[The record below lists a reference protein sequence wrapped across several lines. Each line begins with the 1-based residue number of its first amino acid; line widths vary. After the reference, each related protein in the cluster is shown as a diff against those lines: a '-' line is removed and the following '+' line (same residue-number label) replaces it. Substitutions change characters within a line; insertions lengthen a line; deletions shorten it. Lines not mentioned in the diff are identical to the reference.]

1 MKHLITIAIVFLLA
15 LAIPSLAQKTYS
27 QEYYFRIVE
36 VESRHL
42 ANSDSYKL
50 HIEYYLPSDHTGNRT
65 PFYYHA
71 TFYVYYLD
79 QQGESLYPNWG
90 RKTTLIITPS
100 NSSGKIEILIEN
112 NHPLPQNTHIVKIH
126 AGVYLM
132 PGVAYGDEVDL
143 AITNQSAQH
152 SDRTSP
158 SGTYIR
164 ILNVMG
170 QAKIKPGEK
179 FWVVV
184 NYEFRLNKTQAWL
197 RIFDIDQQTYLPT
210 EPDGIF
216 DVAGV
221 GTSIVQVKL
230 MAPPEERN
238 MHLRAELYYLDK
250 GAWVHDREGWFF
262 GFTVEVKAVDAIK
275 IETQPAGVVADDVS
289 TIKVTVT
296 LPSNTT
302 DTIVLTDGVSQLKG
316 IPVNGQ
322 IDFTYKPDLEKLGIK
337 ISQIPPEGYELKLT
351 TFVEGTQNS
360 ASTSIKIYRRP
371 VLLVH
376 GTWSS
381 SATWKKMAQWLRSD
395 GFNVYTVDWPAT
407 ESVMIVATNHL
418 AKKIDQIRQ
427 DYLSKLNTNLTK
439 IDIMAHSGGGLVS
452 RYYIAMRHD
461 PRLWP
466 GHKPPKALYV
476 HTLILVGTTN
486 LGSPFAPIYMDA
498 ILNYPI
504 RIRML
509 LMLIQ
514 ALPGHFILKY
524 GPLLEE
530 QFPDSEL
537 LTLLNS
543 MPNDPEVHYYT
554 ICGTK
559 NILGGFLGRL
569 IRFYGIH
576 RYDRTLLERLTGPG
590 DGIVDL
596 HSQRYPEKFGR
607 GTGYYV
613 YASHTAET
621 SNREVFI
628 IASNLLKGT
637 PDKVTIYKTPVA
649 PKLTVRKISL
659 PADESRFSIESDGG
673 IFGTWKTLREGDELK
688 PNEAIRITFN
698 AQAPKSGEMAAV
710 LLEVVKMGK
719 IEGRIL
725 IRLRAPNIP
734 RQTEIYVLAANALY
748 VPPGAE
754 VYVKYE
760 GPVTIVT
767 GTAAMVSPDPE
778 LTVAVDLQN
787 RTEITLISGE
797 LRVVDLHNRTTTLAP
812 GQKTTAYLDKPLDK
826 PSQASN
832 YDEWWKK
839 LVTEEGLTITDS
851 ALTTSI
857 SKEGKPQDVTASFK
871 KEQTVIS
878 WIAIANAS
886 KGDIITWIFQGP
898 GGITEQLQAEI
909 EWNGNGYAY
918 APLNLSGYGENAV
931 GNWTITIYLNDKE
944 ALIQR
949 FTVQETIT
957 SKDEVTE
964 ESSPLEILAGLFI
977 LILPIIAIIVII
989 HHMLK
994 KKKSRPMP
1002 LPPPPPKTRT

>member
-1 MKHLITIAIVFLLA
+1 MKCSTIIVIVFLLV
-15 LAIPSLAQKTYS
+15 LVLSNFPLKTYS
-27 QEYYFRIVE
+27 QEQYSRIAKV
-36 VESRHL
+36 
-42 ANSDSYKL
+42 
-50 HIEYYLPSDHTGNRT
+50 
-65 PFYYHA
+65 
-71 TFYVYYLD
+71 
-79 QQGESLYPNWG
+79 
-90 RKTTLIITPS
+90 
-100 NSSGKIEILIEN
+100 EN
-112 NHPLPQNTHIVKIH
+112 NHQAFINSHKTHIKY
-126 AGVYLM
+126 YL
-132 PGVAYGDEVDL
+132 
-143 AITNQSAQH
+143 T
-152 SDRTSP
+152 SDRSGNNSPYDYHARFYVFGQILDQAGP
-158 SGTYIR
+158 SGAYLRIR
-164 ILNVMG
+164 NVMG
-170 QAKIKPGEK
+170 QAKVKPGEK
-179 FWVVV
+179 FWIVVS
-184 NYEFRLNKTQAWL
+184 YEFRLNKTQAWL
-197 RIFDIDQQTYLPT
+197 RIFDLDQQVYLPT

-216 DVAGV
+216 DIAGV
-221 GTSIVQVKL
+221 GTSIVQIKL
-230 MAPPEERN
+230 TAPPEERI
-238 MHLRAELYYLDK
+238 MHLRAELYYQD
-250 GAWVHDREGWFF
+250 GGTWVHDREKWYFEF
-262 GFTVEVKAVDAIK
+262 SVEVKIDEAIK
-275 IETQPAGVVADDVS
+275 IETQLSGVVADGVS
-289 TIKVTVT
+289 TIKVSVT
-296 LPSNTT
+296 LSSNAT
-302 DTIVLTDGVSQLKG
+302 DNIVLTDGVSQLKSL
-316 IPVNGQ
+316 PVNGQ
-322 IDFTYKPDLEKLGIK
+322 VDFAYKPDLEKLGIK
-337 ISQIPPEGYELKLT
+337 ISEIPPDGLELKLT
-351 TFVEGTQNS
+351 AFVEGTQNS

-381 SATWKKMAQWLRSD
+381 SKTWKKMAQWLRSD
-395 GFNVYTVDWPAT
+395 GFTVYTINWPAT

-418 AKKIDQIRQ
+418 AKRIDRIRQ
-427 DYLSKLNTNLTK
+427 DYLSKLNANLTK

-466 GHKPPKALYV
+466 GQKPPKALYV

-498 ILNYPI
+498 IQNYPI
-504 RIRML
+504 RIRTL

-514 ALPGHFILKY
+514 ALPGHFTLKY

-530 QFPDSEL
+530 QVPDSEL

-543 MPNDPEVHYYT
+543 MPNDPEVRYYT

-569 IRFYGIH
+569 IKFYGIH

-613 YASHTAET
+613 YSSHTAET
-621 SNREVFI
+621 SNREVFV

-637 PDKVTIYKTPVA
+637 PDKVAIYKTPVA
-649 PKLTVRKISL
+649 PKLIVRKISL
-659 PADESRFSIESDGG
+659 PADISRFSIESDGG
-673 IFGTWKTLREGDELK
+673 IFGTWKTLHEGDELK
-688 PNEAIRITFN
+688 TNEAIRITFN
-698 AQAPKSGEMAAV
+698 AQAPKPGEMAAV

-734 RQTEIYVLAANALY
+734 RQTEIYVLAANAIY

-754 VYVKYE
+754 AYVKYE

-797 LRVVDLHNRTTTLAP
+797 LRVVDLYNQTITLAP
-812 GQKTTAYLDKPLDK
+812 GQKTTAYPDQPLDE

-839 LVTEEGLTITDS
+839 FVTEEGLTITES

-857 SKEGKPQDVTASFK
+857 SKEGTPQDVTASFK

-898 GGITEQLQAEI
+898 RGITEQLQAEI
-909 EWNGNGYAY
+909 GWNGDGYAY
-918 APLNLSGYGENAV
+918 APLDLSGYGENAV
-931 GNWTITIYLNDKE
+931 GNWTITIYLNDEE

-949 FTVQETIT
+949 FTVQEPVT
-957 SKDEVTE
+957 SGDEVTE

-977 LILPIIAIIVII
+977 LILPILAIIVII
-989 HHMLK
+989 RHMLK
-994 KKKSRPMP
+994 KKKRRPI
-1002 LPPPPPKTRT
+1002 PPPPKSRT